1 MSLISISIDEYSSYK
16 KIADSICSEISS
28 QIGIPSRNVHW
39 DNFKQLLKEK
49 YNVIFFSNAD
59 YTGIAAKKVAGS
71 ITCDGYNTIIEYNNT
86 YTQTTERKHYTIV
99 HEGVHFY
106 CDLNKGQTSKSI
118 SDSSDHTL
126 VQPTN
131 YAIEKRAEVTA
142 SLIMCS
148 DFELEQNLKQG
159 MTFSENCDFF
169 QMSKSAMWYRI
180 KNYLQF
186 NLGIPQKEAKKLV
199 DAYRYGEKKER
210 SSFLNLLLLNWR
222 NLKDALNLHYCF
234 GYKTKNNILNSWK
247 NPFSTKSQYYQLN
260 LLINSLFEKNGL
272 ICKNCGVNLFN
283 KKYCPICGSKL
294 NQNKNT
300 LNYYLKD
307 NQMKEIA
314 LNKNNIAITCPICG
328 LTNKEQKAICANC
341 GAFLQNV
348 CTGVTL
354 QKYTDLVTFSPN
366 TYKVIDSWI
375 VDFGELDRFNGA
387 IPGQG
392 IINGIDAELKDEVYN
407 PYPHEKVKR
416 LPGYA
421 RFCPDCGCISSFY
434 LENILKVE

>member
-39 DNFKQLLKEK
+39 DNFQQLLKEK
-49 YNVIFFSNAD
+49 YNVIFFPNAD

-210 SSFLNLLLLNWR
+210 SS
-222 NLKDALNLHYCF
+222 
-234 GYKTKNNILNSWK
+234 
-247 NPFSTKSQYYQLN
+247 
-260 LLINSLFEKNGL
+260 
-272 ICKNCGVNLFN
+272 
-283 KKYCPICGSKL
+283 
-294 NQNKNT
+294 
-300 LNYYLKD
+300 
-307 NQMKEIA
+307 
-314 LNKNNIAITCPICG
+314 
-328 LTNKEQKAICANC
+328 
-341 GAFLQNV
+341 
-348 CTGVTL
+348 
-354 QKYTDLVTFSPN
+354 
-366 TYKVIDSWI
+366 
-375 VDFGELDRFNGA
+375 
-387 IPGQG
+387 
-392 IINGIDAELKDEVYN
+392 
-407 PYPHEKVKR
+407 
-416 LPGYA
+416 YA
-421 RFCPDCGCISSFY
+421 WC
-434 LENILKVE
+434 